1 MNKEQAFSVR
11 DLARIGIFTAL
22 TAIGEFIS
30 IPAGPVPI
38 TLQSFFVL
46 LSGLM
51 LGSKKAAFSQITYL
65 LLGLIGF
72 PVFAGFSGGLQHI
85 YKPSFGFI
93 LGYIAAAYIA
103 GKFKEEK
110 YQTVCVGGS
119 NKRNHHYLCFWSSL
133 HVLCFKYNA

>member
-22 TAIGEFIS
+22 TAIGAFIS

-51 LGSKKAAFSQITYL
+51 LGSKRLPFRK
-65 LLGLIGF
+65 
-72 PVFAGFSGGLQHI
+72 
-85 YKPSFGFI
+85 
-93 LGYIAAAYIA
+93 
-103 GKFKEEK
+103 
-110 YQTVCVGGS
+110 
-119 NKRNHHYLCFWSSL
+119 
-133 HVLCFKYNA
+133 